1 MEFLNDEDIN
11 KKSKEY
17 YNKTKDIWR
26 DNFHFEPPF
35 GLINDPNGLSYYK
48 GEYYIFFQWNPY
60 GCEHRINIGEL

>member
-1 MEFLNDEDIN
+1 MEFLNDEYIN

-48 GEYYIFFQWNPY
+48 GEY
-60 GCEHRINIGEL
+60 

>member
-17 YNKTKDIWR
+17 YNKTKDICR

-35 GLINDPNGLSYYK
+35 GLMNDPNGLSYYK
-48 GEYYIFFQWNPY
+48 G
-60 GCEHRINIGEL
+60 

>member
-26 DNFHFEPPF
+26 DNFH
-35 GLINDPNGLSYYK
+35 L
-48 GEYYIFFQWNPY
+48 
-60 GCEHRINIGEL
+60 

>member
-48 GEYYIFFQWNPY
+48 GEYYIFFS
-60 GCEHRINIGEL
+60 GTHMAVSTRINIGEL